1 MRIKKKLK
9 PAITAV
15 AGIVIN
21 QARIMFF
28 ATPQRTADILCPAP
42 TPMMLDETTWVVDTG
57 PPTIAAPRIT
67 VAEAVWAQNAWTDL
81 RR

>member
-9 PAITAV
+9 PAMTAV

-42 TPMMLDETTWVVDTG
+42 TPMMLEETTWVVDTG
-57 PPTIAAPRIT
+57 PPRRDAPRMT
-67 VAEAVWAQNAWTDL
+67 AAEEV
-81 RR
+81 